1 MWGARGDT
9 CSQREPPRGE
19 CALVLAGRHRSP
31 WTGPSHPL
39 HRPSAADISSSPR
52 PHPGSCKATCC
63 VGAIGAEP
71 ERLNKQVSQK
81 SPELA
86 QKRSPLSE
94 RVRMAEATSRGRLED
109 RVGLEMLLPG
119 VGERMRAGRGGK
131 GPGCRT
137 VCGVVSAG
145 SEAWPPAAGGVLKHG
160 FSFERKDASF
170 FFPLKAVTWLSM
182 AWFGPGTHHKDICV
196 SFGAVCQAHRLPR
209 LSAHLP
215 YGGQSPSFCQ
225 PKATGRLSG
234 NRDSLA
240 AAAAAGPGLGVTSGL
255 HGLWLPG
262 SRGQEALPNPI
273 AQVQECTEAP
283 RGRVVPEVPQPGRS
297 GTRFRPTSFQLL
309 GHRRVYPT

>member
-94 RVRMAEATSRGRLED
+94 RVRMAELPRRSRKGVWAGPDATC
-109 RVGLEMLLPG
+109 PG
-119 VGERMRAGRGGK
+119 VGRLRRCPSRRG
-131 GPGCRT
+131 PAPALP
-137 VCGVVSAG
+137 VLVWAG
-145 SEAWPPAAGGVLKHG
+145 SDAACPG
-160 FSFERKDASF
+160 FWS
-170 FFPLKAVTWLSM
+170 
-182 AWFGPGTHHKDICV
+182 
-196 SFGAVCQAHRLPR
+196 R
-209 LSAHLP
+209 LSAASVRSVGVGDLSARGALP
-215 YGGQSPSFCQ
+215 QRIQGPLMPLRNRTNWGQRR
-225 PKATGRLSG
+225 T
-234 NRDSLA
+234 SLKP
-240 AAAAAGPGLGVTSGL
+240 GPA
-255 HGLWLPG
+255 
-262 SRGQEALPNPI
+262 SRGHQRTPIVNLSASTRSLRPFAPMDSESDQVADLPQALQWLFGSGQNPNQHSHGP
-273 AQVQECTEAP
+273 V
-283 RGRVVPEVPQPGRS
+283 
-297 GTRFRPTSFQLL
+297 
-309 GHRRVYPT
+309 